1 MGREQDP
8 PLHKEKKRKAFTNQR
23 PDHPNENRNRPD
35 QQGKQSQALMENFHQ
50 EITCQQSKQKGKD
63 TERKSEHFAVKR
75 MKIEESPWKQDKT
88 VYEEKKKVMKTMR
101 NWT

>member
-1 MGREQDP
+1 MGRERDP

-75 MKIEESPWKQDKT
+75 MKVEESLWKQDKT
-88 VYEEKKKVMKTMR
+88 VYEEKKKK
-101 NWT
+101 